1 MLTALAPAQYRLH
14 MADEPPLPIPCPSA
28 SAGLYIRPRGS
39 DTPVRA
45 TIPSD
50 CLAFQTGEAL
60 ELFSAGRVAATP
72 HAVFGGP
79 SGPAIAPLAVLLSPL
94 AVLEAI
100 AGRTSATTG
109 RATRQTMAVFCQPRK
124 DAVVDPATG
133 ERFGAFVERVLQRHY
148 AADG

>member
-14 MADEPPLPIPCPSA
+14 VADGPPLPIPCPSA

-79 SGPAIAPLAVLLSPL
+79 SGPAAAPP

>member
-14 MADEPPLPIPCPSA
+14 VADGPPLPIPCPSA

-60 ELFSAGRVAATP
+60 QLFSAGRVAATP

-79 SGPAIAPLAVLLSPL
+79 SGPATAPP